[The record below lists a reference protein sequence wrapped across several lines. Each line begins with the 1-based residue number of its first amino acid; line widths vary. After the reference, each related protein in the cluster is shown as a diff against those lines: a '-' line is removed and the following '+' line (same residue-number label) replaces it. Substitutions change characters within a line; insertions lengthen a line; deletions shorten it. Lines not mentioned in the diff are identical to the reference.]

1 MGAHLSTCARTDTTL
16 THDMQGKPIPPF
28 AEADVDWVKI
38 QGHEHAKA
46 HKCIRST
53 RDAKF
58 KMPVEAEGEG

>member
-1 MGAHLSTCARTDTTL
+1 MRADLSTCARTNTTL
-16 THDMQGKPIPPF
+16 THDMQGKPIPSL
-28 AEADVDWVKI
+28 AEADVDRVQI